1 MPIRTLFE
9 AMRRSV
15 GARSSLVLQFL
26 DSVAI
31 DRRELG
37 ELLMAPSARHLARV
51 DPDRE
56 LAAKLP
62 PGLMTQLMV
71 VPLGAFEGVA
81 LLAMADARDDHAAEE
96 VVFHLG
102 MPVKRG
108 SAEPDEILRAL
119 TELARDTARLQLPER
134 PRFNT
139 PLWGSAS
146 LPEIDGR
153 PARPREDGAQP
164 QPQSLAPS
172 TERDLHAQAQ
182 RPSQQPGGSEIPI
195 PLFRRSPEDVAATER
210 TPHAGNGVAAFG
222 AAHAHNM
229 GAGNTVPMSRSSGAP
244 ILVTAKL
251 PPARVPTE
259 RPPPTSTS
267 IDGRPRS
274 SPEELAFV
282 LSRPPQPQKEER
294 ITRSAASALA
304 AFFRADENDYVD
316 RILDASSRDHILS
329 LLLQGTE
336 RVAGRAALFV
346 ARRGEFQ
353 GWTCTKSFAPREAL
367 REVRLPVHGG
377 NILARASH
385 RDGYLGPIA
394 DTAEHRSLL
403 GITGALS
410 ADVAVWPV
418 FVDERVAIV
427 VVADG
432 LVDTMV
438 GTRHLGELTRA
449 AGQALTRL
457 LRPASR

>member
-15 GARSSLVLQFL
+15 STRSALVLQFL

-37 ELLMAPSARHLARV
+37 ELLMAPSARHLTRV

-56 LAAKLP
+56 LAARLP
-62 PGLMTQLMV
+62 AGLMAQLLV
-71 VPLGAFEGVA
+71 VPMGAFEGVA
-81 LLAMADARDDHAAEE
+81 LLAMADARDDHAADE
-96 VVFHLG
+96 VAFHLG

-119 TELARDTARLQLPER
+119 SALARDTARLQVPDR

-146 LPEIDGR
+146 LPEIDER
-153 PARPREDGAQP
+153 TAPPAPP
-164 QPQSLAPS
+164 
-172 TERDLHAQAQ
+172 TERDLQA
-182 RPSQQPGGSEIPI
+182 RSQSQPQSQLVGGSEIPI
-195 PLFRRSPEDVAATER
+195 PLYRRSAEDVAATER
-210 TPHAGNGVAAFG
+210 TPGNGVASAG

-229 GAGNTVPMSRSSGAP
+229 GAGNTVPMARGNGVP
-244 ILVTAKL
+244 LLVTAKL
-251 PPARVPTE
+251 PAARVPTE

-282 LSRPPQPQKEER
+282 LSRPPQPQPKER

-367 REVRLPVHGG
+367 REVRLPVHGA

-394 DTAEHRSLL
+394 DTPEHRSLL

-457 LRPASR
+457 LRPANR

>member
-15 GARSSLVLQFL
+15 STRSSLVLQFL

-31 DRRELG
+31 DRRELA
-37 ELLMAPSARHLARV
+37 ELLMAPSARHLTQV
-51 DPDRE
+51 DADRE
-56 LAAKLP
+56 LAARLP
-62 PGLMTQLMV
+62 SGLMAQLLV
-71 VPLGAFEGVA
+71 VPMGTFEGVA
-81 LLAMADARDDHAAEE
+81 LVAMADARDDHAADE
-96 VVFHLG
+96 VAFHLG

-119 TELARDTARLQLPER
+119 AALARDTARLPAPDR

-146 LPEIDGR
+146 LPEIDER
-153 PARPREDGAQP
+153 VAPPAPP
-164 QPQSLAPS
+164 
-172 TERDLHAQAQ
+172 TERDLGGRSQSP
-182 RPSQQPGGSEIPI
+182 PSGGSEIPI
-195 PLFRRSPEDVAATER
+195 PLYRRSAEDAAKTER
-210 TPHAGNGVAAFG
+210 TPGSLVAPG
-222 AAHAHNM
+222 IVHAHNL
-229 GAGNTVPMSRSSGAP
+229 GAGNTVPMSRANGV
-244 ILVTAKL
+244 LVTAKL
-251 PPARVPTE
+251 PGARVPTE

-282 LSRPPQPQKEER
+282 LSRPPQPQPKER
-294 ITRSAASALA
+294 VTRSAASALA

-316 RILDASSRDHILS
+316 RILDASNRDHILS

-367 REVRLPVHGG
+367 REVRLPVHGA

-394 DTAEHRSLL
+394 DTPEHRSLL

-457 LRPASR
+457 LRPKSR

>member
-15 GARSSLVLQFL
+15 STRSSLVLQFL

-37 ELLMAPSARHLARV
+37 ELLLAPSARHLTRV
-51 DPDRE
+51 DADRE
-56 LAAKLP
+56 LAARLP
-62 PGLMTQLMV
+62 SGLMAQLLV
-71 VPLGAFEGVA
+71 VPMGAFEGVA
-81 LLAMADARDDHAAEE
+81 LVAMADARDDHAADE
-96 VVFHLG
+96 VAFHLG

-108 SAEPDEILRAL
+108 SAEPDEILRSLAA
-119 TELARDTARLQLPER
+119 LARDTARIPAPDR

-146 LPEIDGR
+146 LPEIDER
-153 PARPREDGAQP
+153 VAPPAPP
-164 QPQSLAPS
+164 
-172 TERDLHAQAQ
+172 TERDLGA
-182 RPSQQPGGSEIPI
+182 RSPSQPPGGSEIPI
-195 PLFRRSPEDVAATER
+195 PLYRRSGDDVVKTEG
-210 TPHAGNGVAAFG
+210 PSNGVGSHG

-229 GAGNTVPMSRSSGAP
+229 GAGNTIPMSRANGVP
-244 ILVTAKL
+244 VLVTAKL
-251 PPARVPTE
+251 PTARVPTE

-282 LSRPPQPQKEER
+282 LSRPPQPQPKER
-294 ITRSAASALA
+294 VTRSAASALA

-367 REVRLPVHGG
+367 REVRLPVHGA

-410 ADVAVWPV
+410 PDVAVWPV
-418 FVDERVAIV
+418 FVDDRVAIV

-457 LRPASR
+457 LRPGSR